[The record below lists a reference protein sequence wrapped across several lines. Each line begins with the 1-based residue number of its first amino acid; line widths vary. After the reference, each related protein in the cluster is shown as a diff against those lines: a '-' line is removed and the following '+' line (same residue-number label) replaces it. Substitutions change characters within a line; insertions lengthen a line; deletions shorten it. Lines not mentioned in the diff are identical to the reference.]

1 MKRLIHDFKVK
12 KYFAD
17 GAALVEQHLPKGYEV
32 FTEAHQT
39 DRLSVLAK
47 GRCKLDGVEMV
58 APAVEFIKKGRSYK
72 IETLEDIVWYC
83 VRTTERE
90 GSGMEGI

>member
-1 MKRLIHDFKVK
+1 MSLIYDFKVK
-12 KYFAD
+12 KYYAD

-32 FTEAHQT
+32 FTEKHPT

-47 GRCKLDGVEMV
+47 GRVRLDGVEMV
-58 APAVEFIKKGRSYK
+58 APAVEFIKKERSYK
-72 IETLEDIVWYC
+72 IEALEDIVWYC

-90 GSGMEGI
+90 GSGMEGS